1 MPVIDVYPERLSR
14 FLGIDVGLK
23 QLVDD
28 LPWLATDIEDV
39 GEGFVKIE
47 YNPNRPDFSSHAG
60 IARAYAGFLEIRLGY
75 PEAVFSSPRI
85 GFHFDSRLREIR
97 GVLCSAV
104 VRNVKLGEEDLKE
117 VINVQEVLHQGIGR
131 NRHKVSIGIH
141 DLDKITPPVYYV
153 AADPDGVSFKPL
165 GIDRRMTLNEV
176 LREVDKGL
184 EYGHIIKGF
193 DKYPVI
199 LDSTGEVLSFPPII
213 NSELTRLTP
222 ETRSLFIDV
231 TALDEYYASRAL
243 NMLLYVF
250 KDMGGSIEAVKIV
263 YDDGSEKTYP
273 DFKPRAMSVE
283 AQYINSLLGEN
294 LSNAEIYRS
303 FLKCRFSV
311 VNDGDLF
318 RVGVPPYRVDI
329 MHNVDLVEEVAIGY
343 GLWRLTPTYPKA
355 STIGLKHPETIIQDK
370 ARLIMIGLGYSE
382 VFNFLVTNEDQNYRM
397 VRRPVG
403 ERARLA
409 NSSSIELTMLRDSLL
424 PGLIRNLSSNKH
436 EKYPQRIFETGPV
449 IRVSEEGSVVTRVS
463 LAGVSAHSSAS
474 FSEAKSVMLSLLN
487 SLCVEPVLFE
497 GGEDPLFTPGRVAKI
512 VFDSSPLGVLGEVHP
527 EVLELN
533 GLENPAA
540 GFEVDLTRLVE
551 KYSKS

>member
-1 MPVIDVYPERLSR
+1 MPVIEVYPERLSR
-14 FLGIDVGLK
+14 FLGIDVRLK

-60 IARAYAGFLEIRLGY
+60 IARAYAGFLEIGLGY
-75 PEAVFSSPRI
+75 PEAVFSEPRI
-85 GFHFDSRLREIR
+85 SFHFDRRLRSIR

-104 VRNVKLGEEDLKE
+104 VRNVRLTEEDLKE

-131 NRHKVSIGIH
+131 NRRKVSIGIH
-141 DLDKITPPVYYV
+141 DLDKIKPPVYYM
-153 AADPDGVSFKPL
+153 AADPEGISFKPL
-165 GIDRRMTLNEV
+165 GIDRKMTLNEV
-176 LREVDKGL
+176 LKEVDKGL
-184 EYGHIIKGF
+184 EYGYIIKGF

-199 LDSTGEVLSFPPII
+199 VDSTGEVLSFPPII

-243 NMLLYVF
+243 NILLYVF
-250 KDMGGSIEAVKIV
+250 KDMGGSIEAVKIIL
-263 YDDGSEKTYP
+263 DDGPEKTYP
-273 DFKPRAMSVE
+273 DFKPRTMNVE
-283 AQYINSLLGEN
+283 AQYINSLLGES

-303 FLKCRFSV
+303 LLKCRFSV
-311 VNDGDLF
+311 VNDGDTF
-318 RVGVPPYRVDI
+318 RVDIPPYRVDV
-329 MHNVDLVEEVAIGY
+329 MHKVDLVEEVAIGY

-355 STIGLKHPETIIQDK
+355 STIGMKHPETIVQDR
-370 ARLIMIGLGYSE
+370 ARLLMIGLGYTE
-382 VFNFLVTNEDQNYRM
+382 VFNFLITNEDQNYRM

-403 ERARLA
+403 ERAILA
-409 NSSSIELTMLRDSLL
+409 NSSSVELTMLRDSLL
-424 PGLIRNLSSNKH
+424 PGLIRNLSYNKH

-449 IRVSEEGSVVTRVS
+449 VRVSGNGSAVTRVS

-474 FSEAKSVMLSLLN
+474 FSEAKSVVLSLLN
-487 SLCVEPVLFE
+487 NLCAEPVLFE
-497 GGEDPLFTPGRVAKI
+497 KSEDPLFTPGRVASI
-512 VFDSSPLGVLGEVHP
+512 VLNRVLLGVLGEIHP

-540 GFEVDLTRLVE
+540 GFEMDLTPLVD
-551 KYSKS
+551 KYSKF

>member
-1 MPVIDVYPERLSR
+1 MPVIEVYPERLSR
-14 FLGIDVGLK
+14 FLGIDVELK
-23 QLVDD
+23 QLVED

-60 IARAYAGFLEIRLGY
+60 IARAYAGFLEIGLGY
-75 PEAVFSSPRI
+75 PEAFFSSPTI
-85 GFHFDSRLREIR
+85 SFHFDSRLRGIR

-104 VRNVKLGEEDLKE
+104 VRNIELAEQDLKE

-131 NRHKVSIGIH
+131 DRRKVSIGIH
-141 DLDKITPPVYYV
+141 DLDKIRPPVYYM
-153 AADPDGVSFKPL
+153 AADPDAVSFKPL
-165 GIDRRMTLNEV
+165 GMERRMTLDEV
-176 LREVDKGL
+176 LKEVDKGL

-199 LDSTGEVLSFPPII
+199 VDSTGEVLSFPPII

-222 ETRSLFIDV
+222 ETRNLFIDV

-243 NMLLYVF
+243 NILLYVF
-250 KDMGGSIEAVKIV
+250 KDMGGSIEAVKIT
-263 YDDGSEKTYP
+263 YDDGSEKTFP
-273 DFKPRAMSVE
+273 DFTPKTMSVE
-283 AQYINSLLGEN
+283 ASYINSLIGEN

-311 VNDGDLF
+311 VNDGSVF
-318 RVGVPPYRVDI
+318 KVGIPPYRVDI

-343 GLWRLTPTYPKA
+343 GLWRLTPTYPEA
-355 STIGLKHPETIIQDK
+355 STIGLMHPETMVQDK
-370 ARLIMIGLGYSE
+370 ARLIMIGLGYTE
-382 VFNFLVTNEDQNYRM
+382 VFNFLITNEDQNYRM
-397 VRRPVG
+397 VRRPVC

-409 NSSSIELTMLRDSLL
+409 NSSSLELTMLRDSLL

-449 IRVSEEGSVVTRVS
+449 IRVSEEGSVVSRVS

-474 FSEAKSVMLSLLN
+474 FSEAKSVVMSLLN
-487 SLCVEPVLFE
+487 NLCVEKALFE
-497 GGEDPLFTPGRVAKI
+497 KSEDPLFTPGRVAKI
-512 VFDSSPLGVLGEVHP
+512 VLNSSLLGVVGEVHP

-540 GFEVDLTRLVE
+540 GFEIDLTHFVE
-551 KYSKS
+551 KYSKR